1 MANVLRSSVKTA
13 AMPERAY
20 DMARRPVSASRRGK
34 QHRRR
39 SPVLPILLA
48 LLLFGGGFLLGK
60 SSAAIL
66 PGEIL
71 PGGDTPV
78 TTVPMEEL
86 KVPMEDVT
94 VPSEESQA
102 PVEEPVVTP
111 EPVIPEAPAVPQE
124 PVIPEEPAVP
134 AEAEAPWNLRL
145 ISAAHPLPED
155 FTVPELTQL
164 RNNQAIDTRVY
175 PALQQMMDDAR
186 AAGLQPLI
194 CSSYRTRATQ
204 ERLFQN
210 KIDRLVKQGYS
221 REEAELLAA
230 EWVARPGTSE
240 HEAGL
245 AVDIVD
251 TNYQILDEQQE
262 QTPVQQWLM
271 AHCADYGFILRYP
284 LDKSDLTSIGYEP
297 WHYRYVGEEAAKEIM
312 EQGICLEEHLES

>member
-1 MANVLRSSVKTA
+1 MVNVLQSSVKNA
-13 AMPERAY
+13 PMPERAY
-20 DMARRPVSASRRGK
+20 DMALRPVSVSRRGK

-48 LLLFGGGFLLGK
+48 LLPFGGGFLLGK
-60 SSAAIL
+60 ASAAIL
-66 PGEIL
+66 PEEIL
-71 PGGDTPV
+71 SGGDTPV
-78 TTVPMEEL
+78 TAVPVEEPA
-86 KVPMEDVT
+86 VPMEDIT
-94 VPSEESQA
+94 VPAEEMQA
-102 PVEEPVVTP
+102 PEED
-111 EPVIPEAPAVPQE
+111 PAITQE

-134 AEAEAPWNLRL
+134 AEAETEWNLRL
-145 ISAAHPLPED
+145 VNAAHPLPED

-164 RNNQAIDTRVY
+164 RNRQAIDKRAY

-186 AAGLQPLI
+186 GAGLQPLI

-204 ERLFQN
+204 ARLFQN
-210 KIDRLVKQGYS
+210 KADTLAKQGYS
-221 REEAELLAA
+221 REEAEDRAA

-251 TNYQILDEQQE
+251 KNYQMLDEQQA

-284 LDKSDLTSIGYEP
+284 TDKRDLTGIGYEP

-312 EQGICLEEHLES
+312 

>member
-1 MANVLRSSVKTA
+1 MVNVLQSSVKTA

-20 DMARRPVSASRRGK
+20 DMARRPASVSRRGK

-39 SPVLPILLA
+39 SPVLPILMA

-111 EPVIPEAPAVPQE
+111 EPVISEAPAVPQE

-134 AEAEAPWNLRL
+134 AEAEAEWNLRL
-145 ISAAHPLPED
+145 VSAAHPLPED
-155 FTVPELTQL
+155 FTAPELTQL
-164 RNNQAIDTRVY
+164 RNGQAIDKRVY
-175 PALQQMMDDAR
+175 PALQRMMDDAR

-210 KIDRLVKQGYS
+210 KIERLVKQGCS
-221 REEAELLAA
+221 REEAETLAA
-230 EWVARPGTSE
+230 QWVARPGTSE
-240 HEAGL
+240 HEVGL

-251 TNYQILDEQQE
+251 TSYQILDEQQE
-262 QTPVQQWLM
+262 QTPVQQSLM

-284 LDKSDLTSIGYEP
+284 SDKSDLTGIGYEP
-297 WHYRYVGEEAAKEIM
+297 WHYRYVGEEAAKEIT
-312 EQGICLEEHLES
+312 EQGVCLEEYLGS

>member
-1 MANVLRSSVKTA
+1 MVNVLQSSVKNA
-13 AMPERAY
+13 PMPERAY
-20 DMARRPVSASRRGK
+20 DMALRPVSVSRRGK

-48 LLLFGGGFLLGK
+48 LLPFGGGFLLGK
-60 SSAAIL
+60 ASAAIL
-66 PGEIL
+66 PEEIL
-71 PGGDTPV
+71 SGGDTPV
-78 TTVPMEEL
+78 TAVPVEEPA
-86 KVPMEDVT
+86 VPMEDIT
-94 VPSEESQA
+94 VPAEEMQA
-102 PVEEPVVTP
+102 PEED
-111 EPVIPEAPAVPQE
+111 PAITQE

-134 AEAEAPWNLRL
+134 AEAETEWNLRL
-145 ISAAHPLPED
+145 VNAAHPLPED

-164 RNNQAIDTRVY
+164 RNRQAIDKRAY

-186 AAGLQPLI
+186 GAGLQPLI

-204 ERLFQN
+204 ARLFQN
-210 KIDRLVKQGYS
+210 KADTLAKQGYS
-221 REEAELLAA
+221 REEAEDRAA

-251 TNYQILDEQQE
+251 KNYQMLDEQQA

-284 LDKSDLTSIGYEP
+284 TDKRDLTGIGYEP

-312 EQGICLEEHLES
+312 EQGICLEEYLGA

>member
-1 MANVLRSSVKTA
+1 MVNVLQSSVKNA
-13 AMPERAY
+13 PMPERAY
-20 DMARRPVSASRRGK
+20 DMALRPVSVSRRGK

-48 LLLFGGGFLLGK
+48 LLPFGGGFLLGK
-60 SSAAIL
+60 ASAAIL
-66 PGEIL
+66 PEDIL
-71 PGGDTPV
+71 SGGDTPV
-78 TTVPMEEL
+78 TAVPVEEPA
-86 KVPMEDVT
+86 VPMEDIT
-94 VPSEESQA
+94 VPAEEMQA
-102 PVEEPVVTP
+102 PEED
-111 EPVIPEAPAVPQE
+111 PAITQE

-134 AEAEAPWNLRL
+134 AEAETEWNLRL
-145 ISAAHPLPED
+145 VNAAHPLPED

-164 RNNQAIDTRVY
+164 RNRQAIDKRAY

-186 AAGLQPLI
+186 GAGLQPLI

-204 ERLFQN
+204 ARLFQN
-210 KIDRLVKQGYS
+210 KADTLAKQGYS
-221 REEAELLAA
+221 REEAEDRAA

-251 TNYQILDEQQE
+251 KNYQMLDEQQA

-284 LDKSDLTSIGYEP
+284 TDKRDLTGIGYEP

-312 EQGICLEEHLES
+312 EQGICLEEYLGA

>member
-1 MANVLRSSVKTA
+1 MAHH
-13 AMPERAY
+13 
-20 DMARRPVSASRRGK
+20 PVPTSRRDNR
-34 QHRRR
+34 QRRR

-66 PGEIL
+66 PEEIL
-71 PGGDTPV
+71 SGGDAQG
-78 TTVPMEEL
+78 TTVPMEEFT
-86 KVPMEDVT
+86 VPMEDIT
-94 VPSEESQA
+94 VPLEEIQ
-102 PVEEPVVTP
+102 V
-111 EPVIPEAPAVPQE
+111 PAEDPAITQE

-134 AEAEAPWNLRL
+134 AEAETQWNLRL
-145 ISAAHPLPED
+145 VNAAHPLPED
-155 FTVPELTQL
+155 FTAPELTQL
-164 RNNQAIDTRVY
+164 RNRQAIDKRAY

-221 REEAELLAA
+221 REEAESLAA

-251 TNYQILDEQQE
+251 KNYQMLDERQA

-284 LDKSDLTSIGYEP
+284 TDKSDLTGIGYEP

-312 EQGICLEEHLES
+312 EQGICLEEYLGA

>member
-1 MANVLRSSVKTA
+1 MVNVLQSSVKNA
-13 AMPERAY
+13 PMPERAY
-20 DMARRPVSASRRGK
+20 DLALRPVSVSRRGK

-48 LLLFGGGFLLGK
+48 LLPFGGGFLLGK
-60 SSAAIL
+60 ASAAIL
-66 PGEIL
+66 PEEIL
-71 PGGDTPV
+71 SGGDTPV
-78 TTVPMEEL
+78 TAVPVEEPA
-86 KVPMEDVT
+86 VPMEDIT
-94 VPSEESQA
+94 VPAEEMQA
-102 PVEEPVVTP
+102 PEED
-111 EPVIPEAPAVPQE
+111 PAITQE

-134 AEAEAPWNLRL
+134 AEAETEWNLRL
-145 ISAAHPLPED
+145 VNAAHPLPED

-164 RNNQAIDTRVY
+164 RNRQAIDKRAY

-186 AAGLQPLI
+186 GAGLQPLI

-204 ERLFQN
+204 ARLFQN
-210 KIDRLVKQGYS
+210 KADTLAKQGYS
-221 REEAELLAA
+221 REEAEDRAA

-251 TNYQILDEQQE
+251 KNYQMLDEQQA

-284 LDKSDLTSIGYEP
+284 TDKRDLTGIGYEP

-312 EQGICLEEHLES
+312 EQGICLEEYLGA

>member
-1 MANVLRSSVKTA
+1 MVNVLQSSVKNA
-13 AMPERAY
+13 PMPERAY
-20 DMARRPVSASRRGK
+20 DMALRPVSVSRRGK

-60 SSAAIL
+60 ASAAIF
-66 PGEIL
+66 PEEIL
-71 PGGDTPV
+71 SDGDTPASTV
-78 TTVPMEEL
+78 PIAELTVPMEDIM
-86 KVPMEDVT
+86 P
-94 VPSEESQA
+94 PSEDIQF
-102 PVEEPVVTP
+102 
-111 EPVIPEAPAVPQE
+111 PAEDPTITQE
-124 PVIPEEPAVP
+124 PAIPEEPAVP
-134 AEAEAPWNLRL
+134 AEAEAEWNLRL
-145 ISAAHPLPED
+145 VNAAHPLPED

-164 RNNQAIDTRVY
+164 RNRQAIDKRAY

-186 AAGLQPLI
+186 GAGLQPLI

-204 ERLFQN
+204 ARLFQN
-210 KIDRLVKQGYS
+210 KADTLSKQRYS
-221 REEAELLAA
+221 REEAEAWAA
-230 EWVARPGTSE
+230 VWVARPGTSE

-251 TNYQILDEQQE
+251 KNYQMLDERQA

-284 LDKSDLTSIGYEP
+284 TDKSDLTGIGYEP

-312 EQGICLEEHLES
+312 EQGICLEEYLGA

>member
-1 MANVLRSSVKTA
+1 MVNVLQSSVKNA
-13 AMPERAY
+13 PMPERAY
-20 DMARRPVSASRRGK
+20 DMALRPVSVSRRGK

-60 SSAAIL
+60 ASAAIL
-66 PGEIL
+66 PEEIL
-71 PGGDTPV
+71 SGGDTPV
-78 TTVPMEEL
+78 TAVPVEEPA
-86 KVPMEDVT
+86 VPMEDIT
-94 VPSEESQA
+94 VPAEEIQA
-102 PVEEPVVTP
+102 PEED
-111 EPVIPEAPAVPQE
+111 PAITQE

-134 AEAEAPWNLRL
+134 AEAETEWNLRL
-145 ISAAHPLPED
+145 VNAAHPLPED

-164 RNNQAIDTRVY
+164 RNRQAIDKRAY

-186 AAGLQPLI
+186 GAGLQPLI

-204 ERLFQN
+204 ARLFQN
-210 KIDRLVKQGYS
+210 KADTLAKQGYS
-221 REEAELLAA
+221 REEAEDRAA

-251 TNYQILDEQQE
+251 KNYQMLDEQQA

-284 LDKSDLTSIGYEP
+284 TDKRDLTGIGYEP

-312 EQGICLEEHLES
+312 EQGICLEEYLGA

>member
-1 MANVLRSSVKTA
+1 MANILQSSAKNA
-13 AMPERAY
+13 PMPERAY
-20 DMARRPVSASRRGK
+20 DMARCPASVSRRGK
-34 QHRRR
+34 RYRRR
-39 SPVLPILLA
+39 SPVPPILVA

-66 PGEIL
+66 PEEIL

-86 KVPMEDVT
+86 TAPMEDIT
-94 VPSEESQA
+94 VPAEEIRFPGEA
-102 PVEEPVVTP
+102 PVVTP
-111 EPVIPEAPAVPQE
+111 E

-134 AEAEAPWNLRL
+134 AEAETEWSLRL
-145 ISAAHPLPED
+145 VSAAHPLPED
-155 FTVPELTQL
+155 FTAPELTQL
-164 RNNQAIDTRVY
+164 RNRQAIDKRAY

-204 ERLFQN
+204 KQLFQN
-210 KIDRLVKQGYS
+210 KADTLSKQGYS
-221 REEAELLAA
+221 REEAEARAA
-230 EWVARPGTSE
+230 QWVARPGTSE

-251 TNYQILDEQQE
+251 KNYQMLDERQA

-284 LDKSDLTSIGYEP
+284 TDKSDLTGIGYEP

-312 EQGICLEEHLES
+312 EQGICLEESLGA